1 MKTRE
6 WMPICFCLLVITG
19 VNLNLDFYQNT
30 IHPLNLTTENLNQ
43 VIGSSSISQIKTH
56 LAETKHNINTVMEK
70 MSEDKNPVWLYP
82 TESTN
87 FLRIENDLDSMII
100 SIDKLSELSTDTS
113 AFHTGMLD
121 ISNRA
126 SLVKENLSDARGF
139 LYGSITNAFFTLIW
153 LTGII
158 GLAKLQIQK

>member
-6 WMPICFCLLVITG
+6 LAPICFCLLVITG

-30 IHPLNLTTENLNQ
+30 IHPLTMTTENLNQ
-43 VIGSSSISQIKTH
+43 VIDSSSISQIKTH

-70 MSEDKNPVWLYP
+70 MPEDKNPVWLYP

-87 FLRIENDLDSMII
+87 LFRIQNDLDLMII
-100 SIDKLSELSTDTS
+100 SIDKLSELPTDTS
-113 AFHTGMLD
+113 AYHIGILD
-121 ISNRA
+121 INNRA
-126 SLVKENLSDARGF
+126 SLIKENLSDARGF
-139 LYGSITNAFFTLIW
+139 LYGSATNAFFTLIW

-158 GLAKLQIQK
+158 GLAKLWIQK